1 MPDRPSHL
9 RRTGVAPRPTSRHR
23 PPEQSLF
30 SGIYGLVLASALV
43 AALEATGEESDPGPD
58 ALWVL
63 LTALA
68 SGAAHGYAHVIAQRA
83 SADGAATRG
92 RLRLVL
98 AEWPLVA
105 AVLPTVGMLLAAV
118 AGWWAEA
125 TAVDTA
131 LLFNTVAL
139 FGWGAW
145 AARTAGHRWPA
156 ACRAGGLDMLIGV
169 VIIIANA
176 LIK

>member
-1 MPDRPSHL
+1 MPDHV
-9 RRTGVAPRPTSRHR
+9 RRWGVAPRLSLGRR
-23 PPEQSLF
+23 SPEQALF
-30 SGIYGLVLASALV
+30 SGIYGLVLASALA
-43 AALEATGEESDPGPD
+43 AALDATGEKADPGPD

-68 SGAAHGYAHVIAQRA
+68 SCAAHGYAHVIARRV
-83 SADGAATRG
+83 SVDGAATVG

-105 AVLPTVGMLLAAV
+105 AVLPTVGMLLSAA

-125 TAVDTA
+125 TAVDVA

-145 AARTAGHRWPA
+145 AARTAGHGWPSS
-156 ACRAGGLDMLIGV
+156 CRAGGLDMLIGL
-169 VIIIANA
+169 VIVIADS